1 MAPGTN
7 AGQPTRCSSSAANR
21 TRPMT
26 QKIENDTEA
35 FLRSYVT
42 KRGRNAE
49 AADAAVHTSHSYTP
63 RKRWTST

>member
-1 MAPGTN
+1 
-7 AGQPTRCSSSAANR
+7 
-21 TRPMT
+21 MT

-49 AADAAVHTSHSYTP
+49 AATP
-63 RKRWTST
+63 RFTHPTPTQPRKPSTNTS